1 MTTTNPHH
9 FRNNLAGKKSGEAK
23 SATMTPQESTKVGDT
38 NTDHQHRP
46 PDSTTTMMS
55 ILQRR

>member
-38 NTDHQHRP
+38 NTDLPTP
-46 PDSTTTMMS
+46 PP
-55 ILQRR
+55 R